1 MSYIPLAPREDD
13 EGLFSRVDGQLV
25 RLDKPTKEDYGNQ
38 VTLQVDGRSVTL
50 PIAEPS
56 RDGQGQIVLDILG
69 RTTPRYTTILDAVV
83 KLNDKLNAEPDGEQR
98 QGETELFIPTLC
110 HQPHMTPVAVCRMC
124 VVQVYGVRDGKR
136 SPERKLLPA
145 CQHQVK
151 DGMEVFTMYGPGSDG
166 DRVRRAVGIV
176 TELLMA
182 DHLKLAPSPAPAEE
196 LAPFNELQQMADLC
210 DLESSRFGRDEWAKG
225 ARPLPVVEPPVA
237 SRALDSSSPVFVVD
251 HTACILCDRCSRACD
266 EVKNNHIIGRTGKG
280 RMAGIGFDLNDKMFE
295 SNCVQCGECMVSC
308 PTSAITFKPAGEVRN
323 KNGSVG
329 EVVPLAELRQHKLFR
344 GVPAKFLLWQKGLVL
359 RRRLKADDY
368 LCRQGEPGHSAFI
381 IRDGELQVKLPG
393 LAPIR
398 NTVKDVIV
406 GEMACLSGSPRTAD
420 IYASADS
427 EIWEVRRN
435 VLDRMMRSPSQH
447 GVFEKLYRKRSVAAA
462 LRNTE
467 LFLNLAPE
475 DREGSI
481 EFLGP
486 RLDFVRVNPGQT
498 IFRQGDVADNMY
510 LIRLGHVRVGISRH
524 GQPETVLY
532 KGPGTVIGE
541 MGLLA
546 ISAKDARKSEQEV
559 YRALCAGIS
568 KADASGLPPG
578 ERNATCSALDHVELA
593 RVSREVFLELVL
605 QFPTLLFNVVRLALN
620 RLRDP
625 DTPLIR
631 QFVEQGLF
639 QGKSLLTLDL
649 TKCTGCDECTKAC
662 IRQHGTASHGQPI
675 TRLVREGLRFGDF
688 LVATSC
694 RSCKDAYC
702 MIGCPVDA
710 IHRGKHHQIVIEDHC
725 IGCGLCARNCPYDNI
740 SMEVDTREQMEE
752 DGTDAATW
760 RAIAGRPKAA
770 TCDLCDSAGRED
782 HPTPRCVYSC
792 PHDAAHRMTGE
803 ELLERVRSSG
813 NLNSAESFT
822 VHRRI

>member
-1 MSYIPLAPREDD
+1 MSYIPLVSREDD

-25 RLDKPTKEDYGNQ
+25 RLDKPTKGDYDKE

-56 RDGQGQIVLDILG
+56 RDAQGHIVLDIQG

-83 KLNDKLNAEPDGEQR
+83 KINAELNDELNPGLNPQRREGEK
-98 QGETELFIPTLC
+98 EVFIPTLC
-110 HQPHMTPVAVCRMC
+110 HQPHMTPVAVCRLC
-124 VVQVYGVRDGKR
+124 VVQVYGMRDGKR

-151 DGMEVFTMYGPGSDG
+151 EGMEVFTMYVPGGDG

-182 DHLKLAPSPAPAEE
+182 DHLKPAPAPAPAEE
-196 LAPFNELQQMADLC
+196 LAPFNELQQMVDLC
-210 DLESSRFGRDEWAKG
+210 DLESSRFGQDAWAKG
-225 ARPLPVVEPPVA
+225 VRPLPVVEPPVA

-251 HTACILCDRCSRACD
+251 HTACILCDRCSRACS
-266 EVKNNHIIGRTGKG
+266 EVKNNNVIGRTGKG
-280 RMAGIGFDLNDKMFE
+280 RTAGIGFDLNDKMFE
-295 SNCVQCGECMVSC
+295 SSCVQCGECMVSC

-323 KNGSVG
+323 KTGPAS
-329 EVVPLAELRQHKLFR
+329 ELVPLAEMRQHKLFT
-344 GVPAKFLLWQKGLVL
+344 GVPAKFLLWQKGLVV
-359 RRRLKADDY
+359 RRRLKANDY
-368 LCRQGEPGHSAFI
+368 LCRHGEPGHSAFI
-381 IRDGELQVKLPG
+381 IREGELQVKLPG

-406 GEMACLSGSPRTAD
+406 GEMACLSGSPRTGD

-427 EIWEVRRN
+427 EVWEVRRN

-447 GVFEKLYRKRSVAAA
+447 GVFEELYRKRSLAAA
-462 LRNTE
+462 LRNSE
-467 LFLNLAPE
+467 LFHDLPPE
-475 DREGSI
+475 ERDGSI

-486 RLDFVRVNPGQT
+486 RLDFVRINPGQT
-498 IFRQGDVADNMY
+498 IFRQGDLADNMY

-532 KGPGTVIGE
+532 KGPGTVVGE

-546 ISAKDARKSEQEV
+546 SSGRDARRSDEEV
-559 YRALCAGIS
+559 YRSLCARVAH
-568 KADASGLPPG
+568 ADATGLAPG
-578 ERNATCSALDHVELA
+578 ERTATCSALDHVELA

-605 QFPTLLFNVVRLALN
+605 EFPTLLFNVVRMALN
-620 RLRDP
+620 RLRTP
-625 DTPLIR
+625 DTPLTR
-631 QFVEQGLF
+631 QFVEQGLY
-639 QGKSLLTLDL
+639 QGRSLLTLDL
-649 TKCTGCDECTKAC
+649 TRCTGCDECTKAC
-662 IRQHGTASHGQPI
+662 VRQHGTASHGQPI

-694 RSCKDAYC
+694 RSCRDAYC

-740 SMEVDTREQMEE
+740 SMDVDTRVQMEA
-752 DGTDAATW
+752 DDPDRPGHTRQVA
-760 RAIAGRPKAA
+760 RAKAA
-770 TCDLCDSAGRED
+770 TCDLCDSEGREE
-782 HPTPRCVYSC
+782 HPVPQCVYSC

-803 ELLERVRSSG
+803 ELLERVLGS
-813 NLNSAESFT
+813 
-822 VHRRI
+822 RRL